1 MVTVLIVDDDH
12 DIRLTLRMVLEEI
25 AAISIEEARDGQ
37 EGLQILRHATA
48 PYIVLLDFMMPQ
60 FDGAYV
66 LEQIASD
73 ATLNRHRFIV
83 MTARDKTLPLK
94 LERIRQMLGIPLVPK
109 PFDIDQIVRIVE
121 QQIAEISR

>member
-12 DIRLTLRMVLEEI
+12 DIRLALRMLLEEI
-25 AAISIEEARDGQ
+25 AAITIEEARDGQ

-48 PYIVLLDFMMPQ
+48 PYIVLLDYMMPQ

-66 LEQIASD
+66 LEQIAND
-73 ATLNRHRFIV
+73 AALSRHRFIV
-83 MTARDKTLPLK
+83 MTALNNTLPLK
-94 LERIRQMLGIPLVPK
+94 LERIRQKLGIPLVPK

-121 QQIAEISR
+121 QKVAEISR